1 MSGVV
6 FSQERL
12 ETEQEN
18 SYPWRSEEEKYS
30 VELLKRV
37 QTLKVDNIE
46 VIENLI
52 KLGAHVNYAD
62 EKGISVLMYA
72 ASHGV
77 DAVDIMKV
85 LINNGADVNAQDNK
99 GQTPIMYA
107 ASNYISRY
115 QSIKAVGY
123 QILGLNRPDL
133 GDLKLLLRAGADL
146 RIEDNEGRNI
156 LQRINIGI
164 VNPSSILS
172 PKLGYK
178 MVAFK
183 SGREKVFN
191 FLKTYFDSYEDNL
204 ESFNENL
211 EEVSSLE
218 AEDRKDQTIDFS
230 LNQKTRL
237 EIKEKELQRLAWAER
252 DNLIRNMM
260 TSFVFG
266 EVKSNYSNTQLI
278 DVFLEKVLEDL
289 HFGSSRAFNFASS
302 LLLNKDVFAFME
314 RHGAGLVYSS
324 EIYPVY
330 NEMIL
335 AIKDYNKFITENKR
349 FRNSPVLMK
358 KGSEKFNTV
367 TRSIRAYRGR

>member
-1 MSGVV
+1 
-6 FSQERL
+6 
-12 ETEQEN
+12 
-18 SYPWRSEEEKYS
+18 
-30 VELLKRV
+30 
-37 QTLKVDNIE
+37 
-46 VIENLI
+46 
-52 KLGAHVNYAD
+52 
-62 EKGISVLMYA
+62 MYA

-133 GDLKLLLRAGADL
+133 GDLKLLLRAGANL
-146 RIEDNEGRNI
+146 RIEDNEGLNTLERVSS
-156 LQRINIGI
+156 GV

-172 PKLGYK
+172 PILGYK
-178 MVAFK
+178 IVAFK
-183 SGREKVFN
+183 SGREKVLS
-191 FLKTYFDSYEDNL
+191 FLKAYFDSYEDNL

-218 AEDRKDQTIDFS
+218 AEDRKDQNIDFS

-260 TSFVFG
+260 MSFTFG

-278 DVFLEKVLEDL
+278 DAFLEKVLEDL

-302 LLLNKDVFAFME
+302 LLLNKDVLAFME
-314 RHGAGLVYSS
+314 RHGAALAYYSVS
-324 EIYPVY
+324 YPAY

-335 AIKDYNKFITENKR
+335 AIKGYNKFITENKK

-358 KGSEKFNTV
+358 KGSEKFNTI